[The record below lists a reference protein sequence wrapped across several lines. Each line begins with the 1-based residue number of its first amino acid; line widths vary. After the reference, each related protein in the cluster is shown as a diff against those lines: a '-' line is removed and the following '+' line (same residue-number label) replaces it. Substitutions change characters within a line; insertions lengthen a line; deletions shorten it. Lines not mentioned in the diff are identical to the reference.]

1 MVSLETLFRAL
12 LNAPERGISLCE
24 SLQFPQPLV
33 TVVLVDSE
41 IVFKQLVST
50 RYGKVRVFINKTIST
65 EITDQQDLIN
75 TDPSYQP

>member
-1 MVSLETLFRAL
+1 MVSLETLLRAL

-41 IVFKQLVST
+41 IVLST
-50 RYGKVRVFINKTIST
+50 RHGKVRVFINKTLST

-75 TDPSYQP
+75 TVTDPSYQH

>member
-12 LNAPERGISLCE
+12 LNAPERGIDLCE

-33 TVVLVDSE
+33 TGLLVDSE
-41 IVFKQLVST
+41 IVLST
-50 RYGKVRVFINKTIST
+50 RYGKTMVFINKTLST

-75 TDPSYQP
+75 TDPSYQH